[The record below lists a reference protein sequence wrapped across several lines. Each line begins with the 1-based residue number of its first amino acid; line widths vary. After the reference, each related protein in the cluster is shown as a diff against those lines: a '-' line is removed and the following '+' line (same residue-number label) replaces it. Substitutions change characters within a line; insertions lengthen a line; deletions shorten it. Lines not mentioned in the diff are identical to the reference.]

1 MRRRQFLG
9 VLGGGAAAWPIVARG
24 EHRLPI
30 IGLMSSAAAEPSV
43 SRLAVFLN
51 GLKTAGFVEGQNVKM
66 EYRWASGNYGEL
78 PKFAAEFVAM
88 PVDIIVSFDNTATA
102 LAAKAA
108 TSSIPI
114 VFALGTDPVKF
125 GLVKSLNRPDGN
137 LTGVVSL
144 TVGLA
149 TKRFQVLRELLPRS
163 EAFGLLINPKNPAA
177 EIETQAVLGAAT
189 TSGVQLTILRA
200 SSESEIESAFEAAI
214 RSKLPGIVVVSEPFL
229 TSRAQQVAS
238 LALRNSIPV
247 IDAYRS
253 FVDSGGL
260 ISYGASLEEASRV
273 AGIYAGRIIKGEK
286 PQNLSIQQS
295 TKIQLVINLKTA
307 EKFGIAVPTSLLVR
321 ADEVIE

>member
-9 VLGGGAAAWPIVARG
+9 LVGSASVWPIAARS

-30 IGLMSSAAAEPSV
+30 IGLMSSAAAEPSA
-43 SRLAVFLN
+43 SRLSVFRN
-51 GLKTAGFVEGQNVKM
+51 GLRTAGLVEGQNVKI
-66 EYRWASGNYGEL
+66 EYRWASGNYEEL

-149 TKRFQVLRELLPRS
+149 TKRFQVLHELLPRS

-177 EIETQAVLGAAT
+177 EIETQAVLRAAE
-189 TSGVQLTILRA
+189 TSGVRLTILRA

-214 RSKLPGIVVVSEPFL
+214 RSKLAGIIVVSEPFL

-247 IDAYRS
+247 VDAYRS

-286 PQNLSIQQS
+286 PQNLSVQQS

-307 EKFGIAVPTSLLVR
+307 EKFGISVPTSLLVR

>member
-1 MRRRQFLG
+1 
-9 VLGGGAAAWPIVARG
+9 
-24 EHRLPI
+24 
-30 IGLMSSAAAEPSV
+30 MSSAAAEPTATRLSV
-43 SRLAVFLN
+43 FRN
-51 GLKTAGFVEGQNVKM
+51 GLRTSGLTEGQNLKI
-66 EYRWASGNYGEL
+66 EYRWASGDYGLL
-78 PKFAAEFVAM
+78 PKFAAEFAAM
-88 PVDIIVSFDNTATA
+88 PVDVIVSFDNTATA

-108 TSSIPI
+108 TTSIPI

-125 GLVKSLNRPDGN
+125 GLVKSLSRPDGN

-149 TKRFQVLRELLPRS
+149 PKRLQVFRELLPTS
-163 EAFGLLINPKNPAA
+163 DAFGLLVNPKNPAA
-177 EIETQAVLGAAT
+177 DAETQAVSEAARN
-189 TSGVQLTILRA
+189 SGVRLTILK
-200 SSESEIESAFEAAI
+200 SSNVSEIDSAFELAK
-214 RSKLPGIVVVSEPFL
+214 RSSLAGIIIISEPFL
-229 TSRAQQVAS
+229 TSRNQQIAS

-253 FVDSGGL
+253 FVENGGL

-286 PQNLSIQQS
+286 PQNLSVQQS

-307 EKFGIAVPTSLLVR
+307 AKFGIAVPTSLLVR